1 MKLPCQEVVWEILP
15 AIRSALALE
24 LINLDV
30 SQLDS
35 AKLLGIAPSAVSQY
49 RSKKRGYRVVFDDE
63 IMVATRKLA
72 KDMKEGR
79 VLDPAPRIC
88 EICRMIRGGTGAC
101 SPDNDNKTCFETD
114 GEIQNG

>member
-24 LINLDV
+24 LINLGV

-49 RSKKRGYRVVFDDE
+49 RSKKRGYRIVFDDE
-63 IMVATRKLA
+63 IMVATSKLA
-72 KDMKEGR
+72 KDIKEGG
-79 VLDPAPRIC
+79 VSDPTPRIC
-88 EICRMIRGGTGAC
+88 EICRMIRGGSGAC
-101 SPDNDNKTCFETD
+101 SPDSKNETV
-114 GEIQNG
+114 